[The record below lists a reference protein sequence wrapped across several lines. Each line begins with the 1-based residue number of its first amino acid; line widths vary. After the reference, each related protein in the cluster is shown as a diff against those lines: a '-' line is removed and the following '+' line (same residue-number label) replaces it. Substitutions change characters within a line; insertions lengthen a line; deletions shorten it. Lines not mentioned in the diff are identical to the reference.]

1 MSLAQTLTPPAGLPP
16 GMDCADERQCLAFL
30 AGLPLTDPA
39 RAQERLAALVAGME
53 RRPPPPESQLR
64 ILETARSALDFV
76 QTELGTRYSMRPL
89 PPGGEGD
96 AVLGRVVSLW
106 QAMARAYAAVAREGA
121 SQPQV
126 QGHIALICQRC
137 LFYSSQVVIEY
148 FRARRE
154 VRPGAWSE
162 VHGYYLTA
170 EEMGI
175 AATNV
180 ASDVGGKPR
189 YESCLET
196 YCALLLIDLSN
207 PNARTPREF
216 AWTCRWARRFSR
228 VVAVGKA
235 ESSKLPVY
243 GVDLNLDDGAQ
254 PIRQLNEGYYLRQ
267 LGMERLKE
275 GLQGVLARLQ
285 HGADPVTLG
294 LGKDTVQPAV
304 NRLMMLLFRSWC
316 MNPRSRR
323 FPRHSGGG
331 EAETALGFEAI
342 HHQVTGTRFLQPG
355 YRRSFSRAEAEALV
369 TLGALAEA
377 PETEQ
382 APQGYIAGTEI
393 WRVVDEAVSG
403 FRLRRDG
410 TGAAL
415 TFGDLIGMRLSGSE
429 QCLLCR
435 VSWVMYR
442 GDGAL
447 QIGVFLLP
455 GAPRGVSVRPGEGA
469 APDEPWVPAFL
480 LPGMEAL
487 KEAPSLVLPRG
498 WFKPQRVLEVHAI
511 RPFRVRLE
519 TLGLSGNNFDRV
531 SFTPL

>member
-1 MSLAQTLTPPAGLPP
+1 
-16 GMDCADERQCLAFL
+16 MDCADERQCLAFL
-30 AGLPLTDPA
+30 AGLPLTDAA

-64 ILETARSALDFV
+64 VLETARSALDFV
-76 QTELGTRYSMRPL
+76 QAELGARYSMRPL

-96 AVLGRVVSLW
+96 GVLGRVVSLW
-106 QAMARAYAAVAREGA
+106 QAVARAYAAVAREGA
-121 SQPQV
+121 GDPRV
-126 QGHIALICQRC
+126 QAHIALICQRC
-137 LFYSSQVVIEY
+137 LLYSSHVVTEC

-154 VRPGAWSE
+154 VLPGAWSE

-196 YCALLLIDLSN
+196 YCALLLVDLSN

-216 AWTCRWARRFSR
+216 AWTVRWARRFSR
-228 VVAVGKA
+228 VVAVAKA
-235 ESSKLPVY
+235 ESSKLPLY

-254 PIRQLNEGYYLRQ
+254 PLRQLSEGYYLRQ

-285 HGADPVTLG
+285 HGTDPVTLG
-294 LGKDTVQPAV
+294 LGKDCVQPGV
-304 NRLMMLLFRSWC
+304 NRLMMLLFRIWC

-323 FPRHSGGG
+323 FPRHAGTG
-331 EAETALGFEAI
+331 EAEMALGFEAI
-342 HHQVTGTRFLQPG
+342 HHLVTGTRFLQPG
-355 YRRSFSRAEAEALV
+355 YRRSYSRAEADALV
-369 TLGALAEA
+369 TLGELAEA
-377 PETEQ
+377 PESPPPGHGFVT
-382 APQGYIAGTEI
+382 GTEV
-393 WRVVDEAVSG
+393 WQVVDESVSG

-415 TFGDLIGMRLSGSE
+415 TFGDLIGLSLSGSE
-429 QCLLCR
+429 QRLLCR

-442 GDGAL
+442 ADGAL

-455 GAPRGVSVRPGEGA
+455 GAPRGVAVRPGDGA
-469 APDEPWVPAFL
+469 TPDEAWVTAFL

-498 WFKPQRVLEVHAI
+498 WFQPQRVLEVHAI
-511 RPFRVRLE
+511 RPFRVQLAA
-519 TLGLSGNNFDRV
+519 LVSNGNNFERV
-531 SFTPL
+531 SFTTL

>member
-1 MSLAQTLTPPAGLPP
+1 MSLAPSLAKPIGLPP
-16 GMDCADERQCLAFL
+16 GMDCSDERQCLAFL

-39 RAQERLAALVAGME
+39 GAQERLAALVAGME
-53 RRPPPPESQLR
+53 RSPPPPESQLR
-64 ILETARSALDFV
+64 VLETARTALDFV
-76 QTELGTRYSMRPL
+76 QSELGARYSMRPL

-121 SQPQV
+121 GDPRLQV
-126 QGHIALICQRC
+126 HIALICQRC
-137 LFYSSQVVIEY
+137 ILYSSQVVVEC

-154 VRPGAWSE
+154 VHAGAWSE

-170 EEMGI
+170 EELGI

-180 ASDVGGKPR
+180 ASDVGGKSR

-196 YCALLLIDLSN
+196 YSALLLIELSN

-216 AWTCRWARRFSR
+216 AWTVRWARRFSR
-228 VVAVGKA
+228 VVMLGKA
-235 ESSKLPVY
+235 ESNKLPVY
-243 GVDLNLDDGAQ
+243 GLDLNVDDGAQ
-254 PIRQLNEGYYLRQ
+254 PIRQLSEGYYLRQ

-285 HGADPVTLG
+285 HGTDPVALG
-294 LGKDTVQPAV
+294 LGKDCVQPAV

-323 FPRHSGGG
+323 FPRHAGGG
-331 EAETALGFEAI
+331 EAEMALGLETI
-342 HHQVTGTRFLQPG
+342 HHLVTGARFLQPG
-355 YRRSFSRAEAEALV
+355 YRRSYSRAEADALV
-369 TLGALAEA
+369 TLGEMAAV
-377 PETEQ
+377 PESEQ
-382 APQGYIAGTEI
+382 IAAGYIAGTEM

-410 TGAAL
+410 SGAAL
-415 TFGDLIGMRLSGSE
+415 TFGDLIGLRLPGSE
-429 QCLLCR
+429 QSLLCR

-455 GAPRGVSVRPGEGA
+455 GSPRGVAVRPGEGA
-469 APDEPWVPAFL
+469 APEEPWVPAFL

-498 WFKPQRVLEVHAI
+498 WFQPGRVLEVHAI

-519 TLGLSGNNFDRV
+519 ALVNGGNNFARV
-531 SFTPL
+531 SFTTL